1 MAITHGQRKALAFL
15 KRRHDEY
22 PMHKTF
28 ATVHLG
34 DSYAAQLRRLVP
46 QGLVTATRGGR
57 GSRQFFAITDAGKE
71 LFGEDA

>member
-1 MAITHGQRKALAFL
+1 MAVTHGQRKALAFL

-22 PMHKTF
+22 PMSKTF

-46 QGLVTATRGGR
+46 QGLVTATKGGR
-57 GSRQFFAITDAGKE
+57 GSRQFFSITDAGRVLLKE
-71 LFGEDA
+71 AE